1 MTKTSC
7 LRVLVVFPLVLLL
20 ALAWRHVYADQAY
33 GYFQA
38 ARALAAGQPATL
50 SPAPLYILLLALAA
64 RLGLPLPPTALVLG
78 ALGWALAV
86 TAWLEAGWRLDR
98 PAFGVITALFLALHP
113 LQGRT
118 LGLET
123 GPALGLVSLS
133 LLWAMG
139 PRTSP
144 QRTQGAQRL
153 RHIFS
158 AFFALSAVGMM
169 PSLAPGALLVGAGWG
184 LWRRAR
190 PSLAH
195 IAPGVALLAGLL
207 ALETALLGAWRDIR
221 LLVPLTVAVQVLVA
235 AGLAAAMAR
244 TVRPLALL
252 AAVVLC
258 IGQANLL
265 LQEWRLRPDDHL
277 ALYARVAQWVST
289 QTLPTDVIGAPS
301 PGLLGYLSQRPVLA
315 LPSWNPARSAA
326 EYRETAGSQTRSAAE
341 CRETAGSQARSAAE
355 CRETA
360 GSQARSA
367 AECRETAGSQARSAA
382 ECRETAGSQARS
394 VAECRSVDVLLAWLD
409 SHRPDFLLVPAALPW
424 QLIQGQ
430 PWFQEHYRQVHREL
444 NPYEPASSLQVY
456 QYIPSPFDVGETVSS
471 TLAFAPAPGQQLEL
485 TAYRL
490 DSPRLIPGQ
499 PVHLTLYW
507 RAATPLDQPLRL
519 TLYLRPETG
528 GSPRKWAET
537 AAPGGLPTHLWT
549 PGVTVTDRYLL
560 FPPADLP
567 VGRYHLELALHLPN
581 GQPVCRE
588 AVRSQ
593 VQSVA
598 ECRTVCSQA
607 RSEAE
612 CRTVCSQARSEAECR
627 LPLASLYRPA
637 TVSTGAPQ
645 PDHSLRLTFG
655 DGIELVGYD
664 APDWAVRGEPFR
676 VALYWHAVCSQA
688 RSAAECRA
696 VCSQARS
703 AAECR
708 AGPIS
713 TDYKVFVHLL
723 TADGRLLAQDD
734 SEPVAWTYPT
744 SRWRAGEYIM
754 DEHWLILP
762 PDAPRGVVWLSV
774 GLYDPASGERL
785 PAYDEG
791 GTRLP
796 EDRAVLRSIR
806 VY

>member
-1 MTKTSC
+1 MTRTSR
-7 LRVLVVFPLVLLL
+7 LRVLVVFLLVFLL

-50 SPAPLYILLLALAA
+50 SPASLYILLLAPAA

-86 TAWLEAGWRLDR
+86 TAWLEVGWRLDR
-98 PAFGVITALFLALHP
+98 PAFGVTAALLLTLHP
-113 LQGRT
+113 LLGRI

-139 PRTSP
+139 PKTSP
-144 QRTQGAQRL
+144 QRTQRAQRL
-153 RHIFS
+153 RNFFS
-158 AFFALSAVGMM
+158 AFFAFSAVGMM
-169 PSLAPGALLVGAGWG
+169 PALAPWALLLGAGWM
-184 LWRRAR
+184 LWWRVR
-190 PSLAH
+190 PSLVH
-195 IAPGVALLAGLL
+195 IASGAALLAGLL
-207 ALETALLGAWRDIR
+207 ALETALLGAWRDVR

-235 AGLAAAMAR
+235 AGLAAALAR

-277 ALYARVAQWVST
+277 ALYARVAQWVGT

-315 LPSWNPARSAA
+315 LPAWHQAQSASEDRA
-326 EYRETAGSQTRSAAE
+326 V
-341 CRETAGSQARSAAE
+341 CSQARSAAE

-360 GSQARSA
+360 GSEARSV
-367 AECRETAGSQARSAA
+367 AECRETAGSQARSIA
-382 ECRETAGSQARS
+382 ECRG
-394 VAECRSVDVLLAWLD
+394 VDDLLVWLD
-409 SHRPDFLLVPAALPW
+409 SHRPDLLLVPAALPW
-424 QLIQGQ
+424 QLVQRQ
-430 PWFQEHYRQVHREL
+430 PWFQEHYRLVHRET
-444 NPYEPASSLQVY
+444 NPYGPTSSLEVY
-456 QYIPSPFDVGETVSS
+456 QYIPSPFDVGEAVPS
-471 TLAFAPAPGQQLEL
+471 TLALAPAPGQQLEL

-490 DSPRLIPGQ
+490 DSPRLVPGQ

-537 AAPGGLPTHLWT
+537 AALGGLPTHLWT
-549 PGVTVTDRYLL
+549 PGITVTDRYLL
-560 FPPADLP
+560 FPPVDLP
-567 VGRYHLELALHLPN
+567 VGRYHLDLALHLPS
-581 GQPVCRE
+581 GQP
-588 AVRSQ
+588 
-593 VQSVA
+593 
-598 ECRTVCSQA
+598 VCSQA
-607 RSEAE
+607 RSA
-612 CRTVCSQARSEAECR
+612 AECR

-637 TVSTGAPQ
+637 TVSTEAPQ
-645 PDHSLRLTFG
+645 PDHFLRLTFG
-655 DGIELVGYD
+655 DGIELAGYD

-676 VALYWHAVCSQA
+676 VALYWHAVCSEA
-688 RSAAECRA
+688 RSEAECRA
-696 VCSQARS
+696 VEPI
-703 AAECR
+703 AA
-708 AGPIS
+708 
-713 TDYKVFVHLL
+713 DYKVFVHLL

-754 DEHWLILP
+754 DEHWLTLP

-774 GLYDPASGERL
+774 GLYDPASGARL
-785 PAYDEG
+785 PAHDEG

>member
-1 MTKTSC
+1 MPKTSC
-7 LRVLVVFPLVLLL
+7 LRVFVVFLL
-20 ALAWRHVYADQAY
+20 AFLLGLAWRHVYADEAY

-50 SPAPLYILLLALAA
+50 SSAPLYILLLALVA

-86 TAWLEAGWRLDR
+86 SAWLEVGWRLDR
-98 PAFGVITALFLALHP
+98 PAFGVTAALLLALHP

-123 GPALGLVSLS
+123 GLALGLASFS
-133 LLWAMG
+133 LLWTVEQK
-139 PRTSP
+139 TSS
-144 QRTQGAQRL
+144 QRTQKAQRL
-153 RHIFS
+153 RKVLSAFS
-158 AFFALSAVGMM
+158 AFSAVGVM
-169 PSLAPGALLVGAGWG
+169 PVLFPWALLLGAGWV

-190 PSLAH
+190 PSLGHVAFG
-195 IAPGVALLAGLL
+195 AALLAGLL
-207 ALETALLGAWRDIR
+207 ALETALLGAWCDVR
-221 LLVPLTVAVQVLVA
+221 LLVPLTVAGQILVA

-258 IGQANLL
+258 VGQANLL
-265 LQEWRLRPDDHL
+265 LQEWQLRPEGRL
-277 ALYARVAQWVST
+277 ALYARVAQWARI
-289 QTLPTDVIGAPS
+289 QTLPADVIGAPS
-301 PGLLGYLSQRPVLA
+301 PGLLGYLSERPVLA
-315 LPSWNPARSAA
+315 LPAWDQARSAS
-326 EYRETAGSQTRSAAE
+326 EYRAV
-341 CRETAGSQARSAAE
+341 CSQARSEAE
-355 CRETA
+355 CHA
-360 GSQARSA
+360 GSQV
-367 AECRETAGSQARSAA
+367 C
-382 ECRETAGSQARS
+382 S
-394 VAECRSVDVLLAWLD
+394 VAECRGVDGLLAWLD
-409 SHRPDFLLVPAALPW
+409 SHRPDFILIPAALPW
-424 QLIQGQ
+424 QLVQGQ
-430 PWFQEHYRQVHREL
+430 PWFQEHYRLVHQEP
-444 NPYEPASSLQVY
+444 NPYEPTSSLQVY

-471 TLAFAPAPGQQLEL
+471 TLALAPAPGQRLEL

-490 DSPRLIPGQ
+490 DSSHLVPGQ

-519 TLYLRPETG
+519 TLYLCPETG

-560 FPPADLP
+560 SPPADLP

-581 GQPVCRE
+581 GQPVCSE
-588 AVRSQ
+588 
-593 VQSVA
+593 
-598 ECRTVCSQA
+598 TVCSQA

-612 CRTVCSQARSEAECR
+612 CRAGSQARSAAECR
-627 LPLASLYRPA
+627 FPLASLYRPS
-637 TVSTGAPQ
+637 TVSTEAPQ

-664 APDWAVRGEPFR
+664 APDWAVRGELLR
-676 VALYWHAVCSQA
+676 VALYWHAVCSEA
-688 RSAAECRA
+688 RSAAEYHA
-696 VCSQARS
+696 
-703 AAECR
+703 
-708 AGPIS
+708 
-713 TDYKVFVHLL
+713 DYKVFVHLL

-744 SRWRAGEYIM
+744 GRWRAGEYIM
-754 DEHWLILP
+754 DEHWLTLP
-762 PDAPRGVVWLSV
+762 PDAPRGDVWLSV
-774 GLYDPASGERL
+774 GLYDPVSGARL
-785 PAYDEG
+785 PVHDES